1 MAATEPT
8 QMPSD
13 LPGRLDILIRRQGT
27 TTTIG
32 LIGEWDLA
40 QQRIAHEAIHKALD
54 DRPENLVLDLS
65 GLSFIDSS
73 GLHVT
78 IELQKRAIRQNIRL
92 VIISGPRAVQRLFE
106 ICQLTETLPF
116 ANAA

>member
-8 QMPSD
+8 LMPSD
-13 LPGRLDILIRRQGT
+13 LPGRLDSLIRHGT

-40 QQRIAHEAIHKALD
+40 QQWIVREAIHKALD
-54 DRPENLVLDLS
+54 DRPENVVLDLS
-65 GLSFIDSS
+65 RLSFIDSS

-78 IELQKRAIRQNIRL
+78 IELQKRAIQQNIRL
-92 VIISGPRAVQRLFE
+92 VVIPGPRAVQHLFE
-106 ICQLTETLPF
+106 ICQLIETLPF
-116 ANAA
+116 VTAA